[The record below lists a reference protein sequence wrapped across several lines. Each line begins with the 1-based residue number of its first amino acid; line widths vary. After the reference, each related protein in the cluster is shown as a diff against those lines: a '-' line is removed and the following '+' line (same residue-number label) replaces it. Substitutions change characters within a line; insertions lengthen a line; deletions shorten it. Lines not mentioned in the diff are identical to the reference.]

1 MKPQYTNQLLSS
13 YLLYLDNKI
22 LTRGEAY
29 VTGVSTEFYPNSM
42 LYNGYYTYSAPHDQ
56 IIADSSITGANIM
69 TGVYVNKTFIGTGQS
84 GLYAIDYYNGR
95 LYFSGELPAS
105 TIISGTYSIKEY
117 NIVMTTMPDE
127 KILFETKYSPK
138 PKYTQTLSGLNSD
151 ETPYPIIF
159 VRSNTMTNEPFQ
171 FGGTELSKDFIRLII
186 MSDSQFSNDAINSIV
201 RDTKNGYV
209 PIFNED
215 EFPFNYLG
223 TLKSGYNY
231 TGITANK
238 TSQGNSAFVEDV
250 FIAKFDSQEY
260 SQQLREISNEVYSS
274 IVDLTLTYPRSIVR

>member
-1 MKPQYTNQLLSS
+1 M
-13 YLLYLDNKI
+13 
-22 LTRGEAY
+22 
-29 VTGVSTEFYPNSM
+29 
-42 LYNGYYTYSAPHDQ
+42 
-56 IIADSSITGANIM
+56 
-69 TGVYVNKTFIGTGQS
+69 
-84 GLYAIDYYNGR
+84 
-95 LYFSGELPAS
+95 
-105 TIISGTYSIKEY
+105 
-117 NIVMTTMPDE
+117 
-127 KILFETKYSPK
+127 
-138 PKYTQTLSGLNSD
+138 
-151 ETPYPIIF
+151 
-159 VRSNTMTNEPFQ
+159 
-171 FGGTELSKDFIRLII
+171 
-186 MSDSQFSNDAINSIV
+186 
-201 RDTKNGYV
+201 